1 MWLLTST
8 PDKVFLFPLAT
19 RNLQDASFLSCYKPE
34 VGHTAFP
41 GDARPSLALKKFSLF
56 HIKILSLTGWNV
68 LLCLLRCPMLHCG
81 QELQTQPCWFTN
93 LVDTTLNFLWT
104 GSRTAEITL
113 HSSQVFPTM
122 IHFFLHLDETY
133 YRVSRLFWVIH
144 WLHFVIFFLSLFC

>member
-1 MWLLTST
+1 MTINKHARTRYFFSLWPPGTSKMLPSSPAINRRWVTQLFQEMLDHLWLW
-8 PDKVFLFPLAT
+8 
-19 RNLQDASFLSCYKPE
+19 
-34 VGHTAFP
+34 
-41 GDARPSLALKKFSLF
+41 KKFSLF